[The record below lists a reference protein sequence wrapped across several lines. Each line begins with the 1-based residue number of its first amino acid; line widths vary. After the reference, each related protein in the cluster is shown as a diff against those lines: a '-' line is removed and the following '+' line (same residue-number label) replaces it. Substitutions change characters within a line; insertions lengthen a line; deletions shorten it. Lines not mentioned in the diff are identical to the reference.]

1 MTRFRKLLGPL
12 VLLLIVCGA
21 SLVLA
26 QGNSIGG
33 VFQTAFN
40 YVIGGQWTWRGQAIP
55 FIFEGTTDDANETS
69 LAVTNPTADRTFT
82 IPNVASDTFVFKA
95 STDTLTNKTLTSPT
109 ITGATMTTTTLTS
122 PTITG
127 PTITGFTGYT
137 NTGTILNP
145 TASGG
150 SPTLLHCGTT
160 GSGSQTC
167 APSTATALTKIYGG
181 RSTLSGN
188 AATITFPVAFTGT
201 TSYDCVANDVTTRAN
216 PVQMIAASSTTAT
229 ITNTTGATDVIQ
241 WVCFGN

>member
-1 MTRFRKLLGPL
+1 MTRYRKLLGPL
-12 VLLLIVCGA
+12 VLLMVCVSGA
-21 SLVLA
+21 SLALA
-26 QGNSIGG
+26 QSNSIGG
-33 VFQTAFN
+33 AFN
-40 YVIGGQWTWRGQAIP
+40 TAMNYVVGGQWTFVNASPLIFKGTRGNISS
-55 FIFEGTTDDANETS
+55 TTI
-69 LAVTNPTADRTFT
+69 AVTTPTANRTLT
-82 IPNVASDTFVFKA
+82 IPNTASDTFVFKA

-109 ITGATMTTTTLTS
+109 ITGATLTTTTLTA
-122 PTITG
+122 

-150 SPTLLHCGTT
+150 TPTLLHCGTT

-167 APSTATALTKIYGG
+167 APSTATALTKLYGG

-201 TSYDCVANDVTTRAN
+201 TSYDCVANDITTRAN
-216 PVQMIAASSTTAT
+216 PVQMIAATSATAT